1 MYFVMVLTFAAIL
14 GVIPASIAKQKGYS
28 FGEWWIYGWLLFIV
42 AIIHVQFIPDKN
54 ASAAANIE
62 DKSKENKESP
72 NIKQISTQD
81 PVEELKT
88 YKELLDEGVITEKE
102 FEAKKKQLLGI

>member
-1 MYFVMVLTFAAIL
+1 MM
-14 GVIPASIAKQKGYS
+14 KNR
-28 FGEWWIYGWLLFIV
+28 IV
-42 AIIHVQFIPDKN
+42 VR
-54 ASAAANIE
+54 E
-62 DKSKENKESP
+62 KST